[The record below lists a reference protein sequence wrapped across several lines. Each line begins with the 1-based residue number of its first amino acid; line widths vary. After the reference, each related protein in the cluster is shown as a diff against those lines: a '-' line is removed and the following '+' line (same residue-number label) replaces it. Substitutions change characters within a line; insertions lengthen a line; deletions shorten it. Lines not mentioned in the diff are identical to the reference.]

1 MSAAVLPTVDEYIA
15 HIEYV
20 IKLVGADHVAIGL
33 DMVNG
38 RTSIPADP
46 TGYTDLIVAIRKLTT
61 PENARKILGE
71 NWMACSVRRAT

>member
-1 MSAAVLPTVDEYIA
+1 VDEYVA
-15 HIEYV
+15 HIDYV

-38 RTSIPADP
+38 RSSIPADP
-46 TGYTDLIVAIRKLTT
+46 TGYTDLIAAIRKLTT

-71 NWMACSVRRAT
+71 NWMRVFGQAKAT